1 MTSQTA
7 AAPLLDEQICFALYS
22 ASRAFTSRY
31 RELLEPL
38 GLTYPQYLAM
48 LVLWESE
55 PISVSHLGERLQLD
69 SGTLSPLLK
78 RLETAGLITR
88 TRAADDERSVLVGLT
103 PVGDSLRAE
112 AVDIPWQLCAST
124 GLTPA
129 DLMRLQAELS
139 SLTATMRSAT

>member
-1 MTSQTA
+1 MTSQA
-7 AAPLLDEQICFALYS
+7 ATAPLLDEQICFALYN

-55 PISVSHLGERLQLD
+55 PATVRHLGERLQLD

-78 RLETAGLITR
+78 RLESAGLITR
-88 TRAADDERSVLVGLT
+88 TRAPDDERSVLVGLT
-103 PVGDSLRAE
+103 PAGGALRAKS
-112 AVDIPWQLCAST
+112 ARIPEQLCAST

-129 DLMRLQAELS
+129 ELGRLQSELA
-139 SLTATMRSAT
+139 SLTATMRNSG